1 MLEISIQSL
10 EKSYNV
16 TPILDD
22 ITFDVQSGDRIG
34 IIGRNGTGKT
44 TLFKILMG
52 KEPYNGGLLTFRK
65 NMKLGYLDQ
74 VPDYPESTLVWEVI
88 REALYEVDDI
98 QNQMRA
104 MELEMSELK
113 GEALDP
119 LMRRYGNLSE
129 RFEAQG
135 GYERYVDE
143 QKLIEGF
150 RFERDFLNRSF
161 SQLSGGEKTRVMLA
175 RLILSNPD
183 VLLLDEPSNHLDTDA
198 LEWLETYML
207 KYKGAV
213 VAISHD
219 RFFLDTVVNKIVEI
233 EDRLSHVYHGNYAY
247 YKEEKEKR
255 MILWIKDYNNQ
266 QKQLKSMQDAIDRF
280 RAWSSCGQDKAMI
293 AKIKNME
300 KRMDRIEKIDKPIVN
315 RKQIRVD
322 FSSKERSGNEV
333 LRMTALSHGFGSRV
347 LFRHLNALIG
357 YKDSFALLGPNGCG
371 KSTLLKII
379 TGALEAQEGHVKIG
393 SRVKWAYLDQN
404 VVLGDEHLNV
414 LELYRSYY
422 PCKEG
427 EARSVLAR
435 SLFIGDDLFK
445 EVHLLSGG
453 EKMRLKL
460 CILMQQEVNFLILDE
475 PTNHLDIESREMLE
489 ATLTQFEGTILF
501 VSHDRYFVKKL
512 ATRIGELDKG
522 SLKIY
527 EGNYGFY
534 QEKKMPKPVAQ
545 KAPVKT
551 QRMPAMKPVK
561 TVNVEVK
568 YEEIEAQMAL
578 IEDQM
583 LECAT
588 DYVQL
593 ESLLLQRDQLE
604 LALECLLEEA

>member
-88 REALYEVDDI
+88 REALYEIDDI

-113 GEALDP
+113 GEALEP

-266 QKQLKSMQDAIDRF
+266 Q
-280 RAWSSCGQDKAMI
+280 
-293 AKIKNME
+293 N
-300 KRMDRIEKIDKPIVN
+300 N
-315 RKQIRVD
+315 
-322 FSSKERSGNEV
+322 
-333 LRMTALSHGFGSRV
+333 
-347 LFRHLNALIG
+347 
-357 YKDSFALLGPNGCG
+357 
-371 KSTLLKII
+371 
-379 TGALEAQEGHVKIG
+379 
-393 SRVKWAYLDQN
+393 
-404 VVLGDEHLNV
+404 
-414 LELYRSYY
+414 
-422 PCKEG
+422 
-427 EARSVLAR
+427 
-435 SLFIGDDLFK
+435 
-445 EVHLLSGG
+445 
-453 EKMRLKL
+453 
-460 CILMQQEVNFLILDE
+460 
-475 PTNHLDIESREMLE
+475 
-489 ATLTQFEGTILF
+489 
-501 VSHDRYFVKKL
+501 
-512 ATRIGELDKG
+512 
-522 SLKIY
+522 
-527 EGNYGFY
+527 
-534 QEKKMPKPVAQ
+534 
-545 KAPVKT
+545 
-551 QRMPAMKPVK
+551 
-561 TVNVEVK
+561 
-568 YEEIEAQMAL
+568 
-578 IEDQM
+578 
-583 LECAT
+583 
-588 DYVQL
+588 
-593 ESLLLQRDQLE
+593 
-604 LALECLLEEA
+604 